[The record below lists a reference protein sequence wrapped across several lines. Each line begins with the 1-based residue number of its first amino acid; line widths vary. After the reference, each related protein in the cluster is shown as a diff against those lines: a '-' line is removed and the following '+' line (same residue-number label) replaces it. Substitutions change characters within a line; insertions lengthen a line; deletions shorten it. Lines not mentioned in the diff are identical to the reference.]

1 MRSLHITF
9 HGEKSWV
16 QGEGAV
22 RRRVYT
28 HQRTLVSLLVN
39 PRLCCTEE
47 RTRGHHEFMN
57 ESQLREC
64 LVHGKRRLRR
74 DLGATSQ
81 TGRQAP
87 AGSAPAALGRAPAP
101 AEGSG
106 ALPFSPLSQPP
117 HILASQP
124 KSCFLLQGTF
134 AGAPNHRP
142 PLCLHNSCVIFFVQF
157 NKPELSITA

>member
-1 MRSLHITF
+1 MHITF

-22 RRRVYT
+22 RRHVYT

-81 TGRQAP
+81 RGGRHLPALHQQRWAAP
-87 AGSAPAALGRAPAP
+87 RLLPAVRARFPSPRSA
-101 AEGSG
+101 S
-106 ALPFSPLSQPP
+106 LPP
-117 HILASQP
+117 ILTSQP

>member
-1 MRSLHITF
+1 MHITF

-47 RTRGHHEFMN
+47 RTHGHHEFMN

-101 AEGSG
+101 AGGSG

-117 HILASQP
+117 PILTSP
-124 KSCFLLQGTF
+124 LKSCFLLQGTF

>member
-1 MRSLHITF
+1 MSEKFAYHISW
-9 HGEKSWV
+9 GEELGSGRGSSS
-16 QGEGAV
+16 QT
-22 RRRVYT
+22 RV
-28 HQRTLVSLLVN
+28 HSPRTLVSLLVN

-101 AEGSG
+101 AGGWG

-117 HILASQP
+117 PHPHEPAEVLFPPAGNLRWCTQPSPAS
-124 KSCFLLQGTF
+124 
-134 AGAPNHRP
+134 
-142 PLCLHNSCVIFFVQF
+142 
-157 NKPELSITA
+157 LSS

>member
-1 MRSLHITF
+1 MHITF

-22 RRRVYT
+22 RRRVHT

-81 TGRQAP
+81 RGGRHLPALHQQRWAAP
-87 AGSAPAALGRAPAP
+87 QLLPAVRARFPSPRSASLPTSSRASRSPVSSCREPSLLHPTIARLSVFITP
-101 AEGSG
+101 VS
-106 ALPFSPLSQPP
+106 FSSFN
-117 HILASQP
+117 S
-124 KSCFLLQGTF
+124 TN
-134 AGAPNHRP
+134 PN
-142 PLCLHNSCVIFFVQF
+142 
-157 NKPELSITA
+157 